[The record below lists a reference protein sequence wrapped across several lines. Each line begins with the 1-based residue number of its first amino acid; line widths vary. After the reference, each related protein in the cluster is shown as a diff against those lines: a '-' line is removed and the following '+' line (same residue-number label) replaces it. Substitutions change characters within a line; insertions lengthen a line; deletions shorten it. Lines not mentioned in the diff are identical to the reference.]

1 MREHKCNSKP
11 LFLNGAAATPASPS
25 NKKFWEF
32 RNAAETGGT
41 AELLL
46 YGDISRTSWWD
57 DEVTPQ
63 AFAADLA
70 TIPAMDDLTVR
81 ICSGGGDVWAAQAI
95 GAMLENRLGTVTAQ
109 IEGIC
114 ASAATIVA
122 SHCKV
127 VKAAEDATYMIHPI
141 KVNPNGFVDMEG
153 LKQLMDALTVM
164 RTNVLNQYAKKTGHT
179 VEEVAAWMDAT
190 SWWTAAEAKEN
201 GFIDEI
207 TESNQTAKIENRNGA
222 LFVNSIA
229 VPGTFDDAPEFV
241 RNRAVVAPATTEGF
255 VNNTDP
261 AGKPDKNDGGNDMEF
276 KNADELRNGC
286 PDLVK
291 EIVDEAHAEA
301 QKQERDRLAAID
313 EIADAV
319 PSDLVAEA
327 KYGDKACSAEQ
338 LAYRAA
344 LDAKKKGHKLLDD
357 TEDDA
362 DTSGANS
369 VGGAA
374 PDGVSGTGTKNKNQT
389 DAEKRAMVKNLFHP
403 KKEG

>member
-1 MREHKCNSKP
+1 
-11 LFLNGAAATPASPS
+11 
-25 NKKFWEF
+25 
-32 RNAAETGGT
+32 
-41 AELLL
+41 
-46 YGDISRTSWWD
+46 
-57 DEVTPQ
+57 
-63 AFAADLA
+63 
-70 TIPAMDDLTVR
+70 
-81 ICSGGGDVWAAQAI
+81 
-95 GAMLENRLGTVTAQ
+95 
-109 IEGIC
+109 
-114 ASAATIVA
+114 
-122 SHCKV
+122 
-127 VKAAEDATYMIHPI
+127 
-141 KVNPNGFVDMEG
+141 
-153 LKQLMDALTVM
+153 
-164 RTNVLNQYAKKTGHT
+164 
-179 VEEVAAWMDAT
+179 MDAT

-344 LDAKKKGHKLLDD
+344 LDAKKKATNCWMIPKMMQIPAAQTALAVLPR
-357 TEDDA
+357 TVSLA
-362 DTSGANS
+362 LARRTRTRPTPKS
-369 VGGAA
+369 VRWSRTCSTRRRRA
-374 PDGVSGTGTKNKNQT
+374 
-389 DAEKRAMVKNLFHP
+389 KRWL
-403 KKEG
+403 KKC

>member
-1 MREHKCNSKP
+1 MKKKRIVKLEPQTVELFAEVLSKLRP
-11 LFLNGAAATPASPS
+11 PP
-25 NKKFWEF
+25 
-32 RNAAETGGT
+32 
-41 AELLL
+41 
-46 YGDISRTSWWD
+46 
-57 DEVTPQ
+57 P
-63 AFAADLA
+63 
-70 TIPAMDDLTVR
+70 LTVSQWADR
-81 ICSGGGDVWAAQAI
+81 YRVLSAESSAEPGRWHTEKAPYQRAIMDAIGDPHVRSVVVMSAAQI
-95 GAMLENRLGTVTAQ
+95 GKTDAFILNPLGYYMDYAPCPVMCMQPTLDMGQTLSKDRIAPMIRDTPRLTGL
-109 IEGIC
+109 
-114 ASAATIVA
+114 
-122 SHCKV
+122 
-127 VKAAEDATYMIHPI
+127 
-141 KVNPNGFVDMEG
+141 VDT
-153 LKQLMDALTVM
+153 KS
-164 RTNVLNQYAKKTGHT
+164 RYAG
-179 VEEVAAWMDAT
+179 
-190 SWWTAAEAKEN
+190 
-201 GFIDEI
+201 
-207 TESNQTAKIENRNGA
+207 NGA

-403 KKEG
+403 KKED